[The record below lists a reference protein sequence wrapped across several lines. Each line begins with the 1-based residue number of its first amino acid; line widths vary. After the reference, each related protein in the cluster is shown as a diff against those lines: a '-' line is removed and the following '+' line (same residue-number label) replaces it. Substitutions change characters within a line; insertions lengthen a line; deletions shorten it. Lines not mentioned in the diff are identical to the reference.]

1 MNIEIHNNP
10 GTLAQMVGVVET
22 TKTEAAV
29 DSAKV
34 LKGNDKGLTV
44 SEGIQADS
52 VESVPDSALD
62 RNDPLGRLV
71 NAVFNFAAPAIPEE
85 LKLT

>member
-10 GTLAQMVGVVET
+10 GTLAQMVNAAET
-22 TKTEAAV
+22 AKTAATGETP
-29 DSAKV
+29 KV

-44 SEGIQADS
+44 SEGTNAAA

-62 RNDPLGRLV
+62 RSDPLGKLIST
-71 NAVFNFAAPAIPEE
+71 AFNLPPPAIPVE
-85 LKLT
+85 LT